1 MDYVFGRRGENEAEG
16 CRADRTREMERRR
29 ETVRE
34 EREPSLRVGFKV
46 N

>member
-16 CRADRTREMERRR
+16 CRADTAREM
-29 ETVRE
+29 RE
-34 EREPSLRVGFKV
+34 EERQRERREPSLRVGFKV